1 MKADIR
7 HLEFNALKKLD
18 TPQKIQDFI
27 NKIPV
32 NKELRKETLCSPLF
46 TLRRNKAHCIEGALL
61 AALVLKMHGHP
72 PILMDLRATKTDFDH
87 VIALF
92 KKNGFWGAISKSN
105 HAVLRYREPIYK
117 NPRELA
123 MSFFHEYFDNRG
135 RKNLREYSD
144 PFNLDKYARK
154 TKAKWIISPKNLWK
168 LAEDLDSSQ
177 HHKLINSKQ
186 IKNLRKA
193 DKIEIKAGKI
203 QGPT

>member
-1 MKADIR
+1 MQTY
-7 HLEFNALKKLD
+7 LSCPEFRALKKLD
-18 TPQKIQDFI
+18 TPEKIQEFL

-61 AALVLKMHGHP
+61 AALALKLHGYQP
-72 PILMDLRATKTDFDH
+72 LLMDLRAAKTDFDH

-92 KKNGFWGAISKSN
+92 RKNGYWGAISKSN

-123 MSFFHEYFDNRG
+123 MSFFHEYFDNKG
-135 RKNLREYSD
+135 RKNLREYSR
-144 PFNLDKYARK
+144 PFNLNAYAGK
-154 TKAKWIISPKNLWK
+154 TKTNWIASPKNLWK
-168 LAEDLDSSQ
+168 LAEDLDESP
-177 HHKLINSKQ
+177 HFKLINAGQ

-203 QGPT
+203 TEW

>member
-1 MKADIR
+1 MEADIK

-27 NKIPV
+27 NRLPV

-46 TLRRNKAHCIEGALL
+46 TLRGNKAHCIEGALL
-61 AALVLKMHGHP
+61 AALALKMRGKQP
-72 PILMDLRATKTDFDH
+72 LLMDLRAAKTDFDH

-92 KKNGFWGAISKSN
+92 RKNGFWGAISKSN

-144 PFNLDKYARK
+144 PFNLDKYAGK
-154 TKAKWIISPKNLWK
+154 TKINWISSSKNLWK
-168 LAEDLDSSQ
+168 LAEDLDASH
-177 HHKLINSKQ
+177 HHKIINSKQ

-203 QGPT
+203 TEW